1 MMPCR
6 PAMMFWSI
14 VGHAMRQ
21 TTGPMGPSM
30 IERSYFQ
37 GLGATSGTGSPVY
50 YAVFRLSDYRRPRDR
65 SSSVRFPMEIDF
77 TSGAASRRVRLQPDQ
92 GAGTRSET
100 SDSREAACPAEAGLH
115 VLALGYD
122 TE

>member
-50 YAVFRLSDYRRPRDR
+50 YAVFRLSDYRWPLRMLIVSP
-65 SSSVRFPMEIDF
+65 VRCGNGLHMESGSMWKP
-77 TSGAASRRVRLQPDQ
+77 TSPGVRL
-92 GAGTRSET
+92 
-100 SDSREAACPAEAGLH
+100 H
-115 VLALGYD
+115 VESG
-122 TE
+122 